1 MAHYAGALR
10 CFTLSLSLQSVSFH
24 STTSLSGVCTAL
36 ALCGCAVHYLA
47 GTPLYVVACDRLSVD
62 LSHHSSF
69 DLSTLCFPC
78 IRIEICL
85 WTPAWSLSS
94 YVFSL
99 LFAVIFQITKTQSQI
114 TVSKAETSV
123 RNVGYLITSVV
134 LLS

>member
-10 CFTLSLSLQSVSFH
+10 CFTLPLSLQSVSFH
-24 STTSLSGVCTAL
+24 STMSLSGVCTAL

-78 IRIEICL
+78 IRMEICL
-85 WTPAWSLSS
+85 
-94 YVFSL
+94 
-99 LFAVIFQITKTQSQI
+99 
-114 TVSKAETSV
+114 
-123 RNVGYLITSVV
+123 
-134 LLS
+134 